1 MSGFS
6 PCNLTYLNLPKPCS
20 DERVQRTV
28 AQNTMPHIEEI
39 TMDTKTASTN
49 KVLPAHETQSLL
61 HDIRTL
67 IDEGKQHLAV
77 TVNAAMSML
86 YWNVGRRINTD
97 VLGNERAEYG
107 KKIVATLAEEL
118 EREYGSSFSVKN
130 LRRMMQ
136 FAEVFPD
143 EEIVVSLIRQLSW
156 THILALIPIADPL
169 KREFYIEMSKL
180 EHWSVRTL
188 RERVQS
194 MLYERTAI
202 SKQPEETIAHDLN
215 LLKNEQKLSP
225 DVVFRDPYFLDFL
238 GLRGMYS
245 ERDLE
250 SSILAA
256 LQEFISELG
265 SDFAFL
271 ARQKRITIDA
281 RDYFIDLLF
290 FHRRLKCLVAID
302 LKIGEFEA
310 AYKGQMELYLRYLER
325 YETVEGENA
334 PIGLILCTGKNE
346 EHIELMQLDKSN
358 IRVAEYW
365 TVLPPKEV
373 LQERLHRAI
382 AIARQKS
389 EAA

>member
-1 MSGFS
+1 
-6 PCNLTYLNLPKPCS
+6 
-20 DERVQRTV
+20 
-28 AQNTMPHIEEI
+28 
-39 TMDTKTASTN
+39 MDTKTASTN
-49 KVLPAHETQSLL
+49 KVLPTHETQSLL

-77 TVNAAMSML
+77 TN
-86 YWNVGRRINTD
+86 
-97 VLGNERAEYG
+97 
-107 KKIVATLAEEL
+107 
-118 EREYGSSFSVKN
+118 
-130 LRRMMQ
+130 
-136 FAEVFPD
+136 
-143 EEIVVSLIRQLSW
+143 
-156 THILALIPIADPL
+156 
-169 KREFYIEMSKL
+169 
-180 EHWSVRTL
+180 
-188 RERVQS
+188 
-194 MLYERTAI
+194 
-202 SKQPEETIAHDLN
+202 AHDLN

-225 DVVFRDPYFLDFL
+225 DMVFRDPYFLDFL

-250 SSILAA
+250 SSILVA

-271 ARQKRITIDA
+271 ARQKRINIDA

-365 TVLPPKEV
+365 TVLPSKEV